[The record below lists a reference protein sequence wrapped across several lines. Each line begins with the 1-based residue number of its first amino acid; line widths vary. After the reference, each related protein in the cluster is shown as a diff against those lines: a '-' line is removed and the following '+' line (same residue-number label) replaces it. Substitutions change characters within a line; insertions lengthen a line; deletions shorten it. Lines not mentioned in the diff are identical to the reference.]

1 MARAVYGARAVPV
14 KKPPQPRLL
23 SSCLVSD
30 YARPACPPLLLCCC
44 GETRAAN
51 DPSVFTITEKAFSWL
66 KVLKQLPELS
76 HLRDFKD
83 TILHKGLN
91 TVSRHGLCLFSIV
104 S

>member
-30 YARPACPPLLLCCC
+30 GARPACPPLLLCCC

-51 DPSVFTITEKAFSWL
+51 DPSVFTITEKDHTRALSWL
-66 KVLKQLPELS
+66 RTPTS
-76 HLRDFKD
+76 SAF
-83 TILHKGLN
+83 TFNI
-91 TVSRHGLCLFSIV
+91 
-104 S
+104 